1 MSPKLT
7 HKQEKFAQ
15 EIAKGSTQ
23 KDAYITAYNAEKMT
37 SKTIDE
43 RASVEANKDKVAT
56 RIATLTTKIAE
67 LVTSATAYD
76 IQKHFEELE
85 DIRELA
91 VEKNQLSTAGKM
103 VELKGKSAGLYV
115 DKSVLVADIKGDIN
129 VTILAAGRREK

>member
-1 MSPKLT
+1 MTKLT
-7 HKQEKFAQ
+7 HKQESFCQ

-129 VTILAAGRREK
+129 VTILAAGRRESK